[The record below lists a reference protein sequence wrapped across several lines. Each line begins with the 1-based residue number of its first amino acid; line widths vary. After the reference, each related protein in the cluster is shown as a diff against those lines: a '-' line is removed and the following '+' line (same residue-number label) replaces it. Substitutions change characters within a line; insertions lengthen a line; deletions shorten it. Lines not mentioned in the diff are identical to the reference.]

1 MLEKINFNKDISIRF
16 RIFITMTSL
25 LVIAFGILAW
35 VTIPQFK
42 KQSDRYHE
50 QRLERKKSQL
60 QRSIAYIF
68 QDKQNTSNEVLLDS
82 IFNEKIFEIA
92 DVQNVDFSVYEL
104 DGELLNTTIRD
115 SVVSK
120 INDQILKKLS
130 QSQNQ
135 SIGHT

>member
-1 MLEKINFNKDISIRF
+1 MFEKINFNKDISIRF

-68 QDKQNTSNEVLLDS
+68 QDKQNTSNQFLLDS
-82 IFNEKIFEIA
+82 VFIFW
-92 DVQNVDFSVYEL
+92 
-104 DGELLNTTIRD
+104 
-115 SVVSK
+115 
-120 INDQILKKLS
+120 
-130 QSQNQ
+130 
-135 SIGHT
+135 